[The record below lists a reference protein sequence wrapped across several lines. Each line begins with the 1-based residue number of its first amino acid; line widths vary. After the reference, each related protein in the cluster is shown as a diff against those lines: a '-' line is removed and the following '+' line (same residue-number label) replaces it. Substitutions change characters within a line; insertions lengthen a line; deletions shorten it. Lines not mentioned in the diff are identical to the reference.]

1 MHRYDWCFFDKQRDL
16 YPKYSSVIELDVHGF
31 NNELDKWKNG
41 MHQLHPFDMQAVQP
55 RPLQL
60 ESPFVEDADGNRKLS
75 LTYDC
80 AQFNPEDIEVK
91 TNDSSITVH
100 AKHTEGSE
108 GNTMT
113 REFTRTYNLPN
124 GVDHRQVVS
133 HLTSDGVLHIEAPAP
148 PNVYTRKEILI
159 PIQRLKQH

>member
-1 MHRYDWCFFDKQRDL
+1 
-16 YPKYSSVIELDVHGF
+16 
-31 NNELDKWKNG
+31 

-55 RPLQL
+55 GPLQL

-75 LTYDC
+75 LTITVRSSI
-80 AQFNPEDIEVK
+80 QRTLKEVK
-91 TNDSSITVH
+91 ETPM
-100 AKHTEGSE
+100 K
-108 GNTMT
+108 